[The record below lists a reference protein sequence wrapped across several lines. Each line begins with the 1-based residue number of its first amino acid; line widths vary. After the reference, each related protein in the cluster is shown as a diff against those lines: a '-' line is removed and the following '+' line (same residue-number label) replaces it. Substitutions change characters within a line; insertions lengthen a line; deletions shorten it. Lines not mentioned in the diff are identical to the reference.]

1 LTTTESD
8 GLPEQIPV
16 LVRKQGTPMRITL
29 AIAVAATFAL
39 AAWWNYP
46 TFADARQA
54 APVSIDPT
62 HMMTT
67 VTELPPQQYV
77 AY

>member
-1 LTTTESD
+1 
-8 GLPEQIPV
+8 
-16 LVRKQGTPMRITL
+16 MRITL

-46 TFADARQA
+46 TFADARPA